1 MRRPASKATVR
12 FLPVLILVLLA
23 VLPAHVGSLWTG
35 VVKLA
40 MAQDAAKPA
49 PASPP
54 AATAGASAST
64 GGDAASGQPG
74 AAPATAAAAA
84 PAPAG
89 EAQTQAQSGDAPA
102 QAGAGAAGTAPAFD
116 PLTLTKSEI
125 DVLQQLAKRREAL
138 DQRER
143 AIKDREALLAATEQR
158 ITDEIQKMQQMK
170 AEYEQLK
177 KAKSDAEEA
186 NLRRLVTVYEAM
198 KPEEAARIFETMDGT
213 VLLDVVT
220 RMGERRLAP
229 VLAQMTP
236 ARAQALT
243 VAMANRRIAIA
254 AAQPGS

>member
-54 AATAGASAST
+54 AAAAAN
-64 GGDAASGQPG
+64 GDAASGQPA
-74 AAPATAAAAA
+74 AAPATAAADTAQAGDAQSQA
-84 PAPAG
+84 PA
-89 EAQTQAQSGDAPA
+89 GDAPA
-102 QAGAGAAGTAPAFD
+102 QSGAGAAPASD

-143 AIKDREALLAATEQR
+143 ALKDREALLAATEQR

-177 KAKSDAEEA
+177 TAKSDAEEA

-243 VAMANRRIAIA
+243 VAMANRRIAVA

>member
-54 AATAGASAST
+54 VAAAGASAS
-64 GGDAASGQPG
+64 GDAASAQP
-74 AAPATAAAAA
+74 APTAAAATA
-84 PAPAG
+84 QAG
-89 EAQTQAQSGDAPA
+89 DAQTQAPSGDAPA
-102 QAGAGAAGTAPAFD
+102 TASAGAAPAFD

-143 AIKDREALLAATEQR
+143 ALKDREALLAATEQR

-177 KAKSDAEEA
+177 TAKSDAEEA

-213 VLLDVVT
+213 VLLNVVT

-236 ARAQALT
+236 VRAQALT
-243 VAMANRRIAIA
+243 VAMANRRIAVA

>member
-54 AATAGASAST
+54 AAAAAN
-64 GGDAASGQPG
+64 GDAASAQP
-74 AAPATAAAAA
+74 APTAAATTAQ
-84 PAPAG
+84 AG
-89 EAQTQAQSGDAPA
+89 DAQTQAPAGDAPA
-102 QAGAGAAGTAPAFD
+102 QSGAGAAPAFD

-143 AIKDREALLAATEQR
+143 ALKDREALLAATEQR

-177 KAKSDAEEA
+177 TAKSDAEEA

-213 VLLDVVT
+213 VLPDVVP

-229 VLAQMTP
+229 ALAQMTP

-243 VAMANRRIAIA
+243 VAMANRRIAVA